1 MLDWP
6 SIVKYIAIAAMIFGM
21 IVIVLTGGRAE
32 KTKGAQI
39 GQGLYS
45 LYGITSYIGDLVSYT
60 RLMAL
65 GLSGGCIAGAGTFL
79 ERGWDAKRSERAA
92 GKYPVRMRISVRPG
106 SGAAPCHP
114 SWKPDG
120 RRRG

>member
-1 MLDWP
+1 MLGWP

-21 IVIVLTGGRAE
+21 LVIVLTGGRAE

-65 GLSGGCIAGAGTFL
+65 RIIRWMYC
-79 ERGWDAKRSERAA
+79 RSIKLINEIINWSSNNIIT
-92 GKYPVRMRISVRPG
+92 IS
-106 SGAAPCHP
+106 CL
-114 SWKPDG
+114 
-120 RRRG
+120 